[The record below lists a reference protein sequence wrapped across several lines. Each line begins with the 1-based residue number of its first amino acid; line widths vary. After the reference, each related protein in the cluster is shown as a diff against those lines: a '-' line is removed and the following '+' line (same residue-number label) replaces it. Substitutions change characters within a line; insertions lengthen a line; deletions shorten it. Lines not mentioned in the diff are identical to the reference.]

1 MTIDNLPLI
10 IDFFSLCSVL
20 YALCFF
26 SEKGRIH
33 MTKLMIKNIGA
44 LVSGNISNPI
54 LNADTLMI
62 EGGLIQGVGKE
73 KELDT
78 KGVDQVMDIGGMTIT
93 PGLID
98 SHCHPVLGDFT
109 PRQKMLD
116 FIESSLHGGVTTLI
130 SAGEVH
136 LPGRPKDVAGTKAL
150 AILAAKSFASARP
163 AGVKVLG
170 GSLILELGLQEKDF
184 EELAKEGVKVVG
196 EIGLGG
202 VKSPKDAAPMVK
214 WAKKYGMVVMMHTG
228 GTSIPGSTTVSAEDV
243 IATDPDVVSHINGGP
258 TAVSI
263 AEAERLIR
271 KTNLTIEIAHCGNS
285 RMIVD
290 VMKIVR
296 EAKAYPRII
305 IGNDA
310 PSGTGVIPLGILR
323 VINFLASLCGVKAE
337 EAIAMATGNTARVYK
352 LNRGVVEAG
361 KEADLVIMDAP
372 MGSVGKDALSAI
384 EAGDIPGIAG
394 VMIDGVMKIGV
405 SRNTPPPNGKIVTSK

>member
-1 MTIDNLPLI
+1 MP
-10 IDFFSLCSVL
+10 
-20 YALCFF
+20 
-26 SEKGRIH
+26 
-33 MTKLMIKNIGA
+33 KLMIKNIGT
-44 LVSGNISNPI
+44 LVSGDISNPLLAGDALI
-54 LNADTLMI
+54 I
-62 EGGLIQGVGKE
+62 EGGLIHAIGKE
-73 KELDT
+73 KDLNT
-78 KGVDQVMDIGGMTIT
+78 QGIDQVIDAGGMTIT

-116 FIESSLHGGVTTLI
+116 FIESSLHGGVTTAI

-170 GSLILELGLQEKDF
+170 GSIILEPGLQEKDF

-202 VKSPKDAAPMVK
+202 IKSPKDAAPMVK

-228 GTSIPGSTTVSAEDV
+228 GTSIPESTTVSADDV
-243 IATDPDVVSHINGGP
+243 IATDPDIVSHINGGP

-263 AEAERLIR
+263 AEAEKLIR
-271 KTNLTIEIAHCGNS
+271 KTALTLEIAHCGNS
-285 RMIVD
+285 KMIVD
-290 VMKIVR
+290 VMKIVS
-296 EAKAYPRII
+296 EVKAYPRII

-337 EAIAMATGNTARVYK
+337 EAIAMATGNTAKVYR
-352 LNRGVVEAG
+352 LTRGVIEVG
-361 KEADLVIMDAP
+361 READLVIMDAP

-384 EAGDIPGIAG
+384 EAGDIPGIAA
-394 VMIDGVMKIGV
+394 VLIDGQMKIGV
-405 SRNTPPPNGKIVTSK
+405 SRNTPPPNRRIAMGKA